1 MDAGSLRRDPG
12 PDTLSGLTQPCPA
25 LLPGTYFRMKV
36 SFILTVYSA
45 ILPLFTFTL

>member
-12 PDTLSGLTQPCPA
+12 PDTLSGLARPCPA
-25 LLPGTYFRMKV
+25 LLPGIYFKTKV

-45 ILPLFTFTL
+45 ISLLFTVTL